1 MPFRGVY
8 AWLDALPSSIA
19 LRESINAYPIL
30 LTTHLVFMAAFAGLI
45 AFWDMRLVGVG
56 LREVPVWKI
65 TERIFP
71 WLVAAFV
78 VTIITGFLLFYS
90 KPLTY
95 YDNFYF
101 WIKNLL
107 LILAGLNALWF
118 HQTTEKSVTQ
128 WGQGAVTPPAA
139 KFAGVASLVMW
150 ALIIITGRMIA
161 YSGLVP
167 EWWVALNAVDAGS

>member
-1 MPFRGVY
+1 MPFRSFY

-45 AFWDMRLVGVG
+45 AFWDMRLVGVALKG
-56 LREVPVWKI
+56 VPVSKI
-65 TERIFP
+65 TQRIFP
-71 WLVAAFV
+71 WIIAAFV
-78 VTIITGFLLFYS
+78 GTAITGFLLFYS

-101 WIKNLL
+101 WIKNFLL
-107 LILAGLNALWF
+107 VLAGVNAAVF
-118 HQTTEKSVTQ
+118 HLTTEQNVGEWENDPATPR
-128 WGQGAVTPPAA
+128 GA
-139 KFAGVASLVMW
+139 KIAGIASLVMW
-150 ALIIITGRMIA
+150 AFIIITGRMIA

-167 EWWVALNAVDAGS
+167 EWWVALNAVE